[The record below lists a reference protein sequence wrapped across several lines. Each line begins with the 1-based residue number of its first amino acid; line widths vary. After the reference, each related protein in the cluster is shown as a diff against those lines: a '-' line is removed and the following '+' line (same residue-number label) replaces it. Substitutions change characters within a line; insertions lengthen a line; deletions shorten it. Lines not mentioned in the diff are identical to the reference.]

1 MRGDLMLSQTYAALS
16 RLLSGQICKRIGN
29 FVETRTQHE
38 NWEIDVKL

>member
-1 MRGDLMLSQTYAALS
+1 MLSQTYAALS

-29 FVETRTQHE
+29 FIETRTRHENRHE